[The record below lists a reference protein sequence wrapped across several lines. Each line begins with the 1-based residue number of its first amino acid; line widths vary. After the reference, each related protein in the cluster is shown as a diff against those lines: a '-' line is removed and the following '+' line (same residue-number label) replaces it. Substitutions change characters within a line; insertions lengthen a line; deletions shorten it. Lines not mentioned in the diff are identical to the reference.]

1 MRSAQP
7 SSPLISFPPYLQ
19 LPDSYIYHVP
29 NSPVVL
35 KLQKEDFVP
44 DRNEA
49 EIETAIEEAVYDNA
63 QHTDRQALISPL
75 DDLYEYNGGGL
86 ARLSLYPYPEEDQ
99 AAALTWELWMD
110 ALKGI
115 MAYYRA
121 YPGLYFVFWIYLDSA
136 APGAKSVA
144 EGVLITLW
152 SRTLP
157 SIHNNTISAGRILPS
172 IHNNTLSA
180 DRDSTLS
187 ANN

>member
-1 MRSAQP
+1 MAQR
-7 SSPLISFPPYLQ
+7 SSPLISFPPYSQ
-19 LPDSYIYHVP
+19 LPDTYIYPVP

-44 DRNEA
+44 NRNEA
-49 EIETAIEEAVYDNA
+49 EIEAAINEAVYDNA
-63 QHTDRQALISPL
+63 RHTDRNALISPL
-75 DDLYEYNGGGL
+75 DDLYEYYGGESGGL
-86 ARLSLYPYPEEDQ
+86 AHLSLFPYPEEGQ
-99 AAALTWELWMD
+99 ADALTWELWMD

-152 SRTLP
+152 SQ
-157 SIHNNTISAGRILPS
+157 ILPS
-172 IHNNTLSA
+172 IPNNALSV
-180 DRDSTLS
+180 DRNSTLS
-187 ANN
+187 AKN